1 MGSDRKTP
9 RRYLTMR
16 TPTPPTG
23 DVRPASTRFPELL
36 AAADWSIAS
45 TGRRLAV
52 AKLRSDKHSFEITDP
67 PDEISQP
74 PRLLERLAAQKQAD
88 GTALVGFDFPIGLP
102 RQYAVANDIKGFR
115 AGLELFESAPGWQHF
130 YEPSDYPSSHQP
142 FAPKSSRSRL
152 KRGEL
157 ARALGLS
164 AESDLLRLCDRRT
177 ATRYQAE
184 SVFYLRFAKQVG
196 RSAIQGWRDVIGPAR
211 SQVRL
216 WPFDGDLNALLSKPG
231 FVIAEIY
238 PAETVTQLALL
249 LGPGTGKSKRRKED
263 RAEACATLLARAE
276 LSEISMSSVVER
288 LLESGCDSEHDF
300 DALVSLLGMI
310 QIVQRARGNDAPT
323 DESVRTTE
331 GWILGQ
337 DPNPYV
343 PPTALRAHISRTE
356 PSLGHRVPF
365 VLRRVWCGPR
375 DDQHLIDL
383 AHPTGDG
390 KGAINVICGPNN
402 SGKSFLLDQIYR
414 ILKRKKQR
422 GVINVESIPKLQ
434 PRILFLGKTWTD
446 KDKIGIVN
454 LDQTA
459 RALSVG
465 GQHGDYLRSGLR
477 FLLRQM
483 RPHLSPDLREGL
495 EERIIKAGVRKT
507 IESAFVVDQQVY
519 ACDGAD
525 ALVTRLQRALG
536 ANLYFRCI
544 KRDKAAYA
552 WQFEFVLVYGNG
564 TTLPYE
570 MWSDGQR
577 ALFYVLVS
585 LEYFGPELVLYD
597 EAENHLHPA
606 FMSDILEELR
616 ARPVQSIIT
625 THHPHL
631 IFSRFADRVYYIET
645 DRPKPFPT
653 PPPQLS
659 FSAQYVDFER
669 RVEELRGGFEK
680 ISSSY
685 KLFAHQDVQ
694 LLAQAEYV
702 QTRSTL
708 ILIQALS
715 HIYSYPPVSASA
727 RPLPDTQTQQL
738 AARIQAFAAPR
749 DNRRIEVLDLGAG
762 LGRQV
767 AELAKLSKWQLG
779 AEIEWTCYEGMD
791 ASRKKLEQQFAAVE
805 HVHIVDNLSALS
817 EGKFDFC
824 ILANVLHELTP
835 PEFAHYVAAADRLSR
850 RGAGGLVVLELFP
863 LLHPESHAVPYP
875 APILQEI
882 LDKAGFFVDVAQLS
896 LTQSGTTAY
905 CLLAKRRSTPGIIE
919 DAVVR
924 SSVEEAWQKLLELS
938 LSAYAARSTPVDLG
952 GYQALLSNL
961 TTIASITSW
970 RAGKWP
976 PTWSEIQSKT
986 TRET

>member
-1 MGSDRKTP
+1 MSSDGKTLK
-9 RRYLTMR
+9 RYLKMR
-16 TPTPPTG
+16 AATHLNHDMGTALTKC
-23 DVRPASTRFPELL
+23 PELVV
-36 AAADWSIAS
+36 AADWSVARN
-45 TGRRLAV
+45 GRRLAV
-52 AKLRSDKHSFEITDP
+52 AKLRADKRSYEIHDA
-67 PDEISQP
+67 PDEISDP
-74 PRLLERLAAQKQAD
+74 SRLLEQLAVYKQAD
-88 GTALVGFDFPIGLP
+88 ATALVGFDFPIGLP
-102 RQYAVANDIKGFR
+102 RKYAVANNIKGFR
-115 AGLELFESAPGWQHF
+115 AGLELFENAPEWQDF
-130 YEPSDYPSSHQP
+130 YEPSDHPSPHQP

-152 KRGEL
+152 KRAEL

-164 AESDLLRLCDRRT
+164 AESDLLRMCDRRT

-196 RSAIQGWRDVIGPAR
+196 RSAIQGWRDVIAPAR

-216 WPFDGDLNALLSKPG
+216 WPFDGDLNTVLLKPG

-238 PAETVTQLALL
+238 PAETVTQLGLL

-263 RAEACATLLARAE
+263 RAEACATLLAGAE
-276 LSEISMSSVVER
+276 LSGISMSSVVER
-288 LLESGCDSEHDF
+288 LLKSGCDSEHDF
-300 DALVSLLGMI
+300 DALISLLGMI
-310 QIVQRARGNDAPT
+310 QLVQGSRGTNAPT

-337 DPNPYV
+337 DPTPYV
-343 PPTALRAHISRTE
+343 PPTAVRAHISRVE
-356 PSLGHRVPF
+356 PSLRHRAPF

-383 AHPTGDG
+383 AHPTGNG
-390 KGAINVICGPNN
+390 RGAINVICGPNN

-414 ILKRKKQR
+414 ILKRKKHR
-422 GVINVESIPKLQ
+422 GVINVESIPRLQ

-483 RPHLSPDLREGL
+483 KPHLGPDLREGL
-495 EERIIKAGVRKT
+495 EEQIIKASVRKS
-507 IESAFVVDQQVY
+507 IEAAFVVEQQVY

-525 ALVTRLQRALG
+525 PLVNRLQRALG

-544 KRDKAAYA
+544 KRDKTAYA

-585 LEYFGPELVLYD
+585 LEHFGPEIVLYD

-659 FSAQYVDFER
+659 FSAQYIDFER
-669 RVEELRGGFEK
+669 RVEELRGSFEK

-685 KLFAHQDVQ
+685 KLFTHQDVQ

-727 RPLPDTQTQQL
+727 RLLPDTQTQQL
-738 AARIQAFAAPR
+738 AARIQAFASPR
-749 DNRRIEVLDLGAG
+749 DDQRIQVLDLGAG

-779 AEIEWTCYEGMD
+779 TEIEWTCYEGMD
-791 ASRKKLEQQFAAVE
+791 ASRKKLRQQFAGVE
-805 HVHIVDNLSALS
+805 NVHIVDDLSALS
-817 EGKFDFC
+817 EAKFDFC

-835 PEFAHYVAAADRLSR
+835 PEFAHYIATANRLSR
-850 RGAGGLVVLELFP
+850 QGVGGLVVLELFP

-882 LDKAGFFVDVAQLS
+882 FDKVGFSVDVAQIS
-896 LTQSGTTAY
+896 LAQSGTTAY
-905 CLLAKRRSTPGIIE
+905 CLLARSRVTAGI
-919 DAVVR
+919 
-924 SSVEEAWQKLLELS
+924 EEAAVQLSVAAAWDKLLELS
-938 LSAYAARSTPVDLG
+938 LSAYAARSTPVDLA
-952 GYQALLSNL
+952 GYQVLLAHL

-970 RAGKWP
+970 RAGKWTP
-976 PTWSEIQSKT
+976 GWSEIPSKT
-986 TRET
+986 TRQT